1 MPGMMDTILNLGLND
16 EIYDGL
22 SKNTKN
28 SRFAGD
34 TYRRFLQIY
43 GNVAQGLCNEKYES
57 VLSKFKKEHDYTS
70 DLEMKAED
78 WSEIID
84 AFKNIFQPPLDPRIQ
99 LEQSIRAVFSSW
111 DNPRAKRYRSFN
123 DIPDNLGTDV
133 IVQAMVFGNM
143 GETSESEV
151 ALTRNPATGEK
162 KFYGEYLKNA
172 AGEDVVAGTSTPHD
186 LKQFKI
192 DQPELYDQLYQVQEK
207 LEQHYREMQD
217 LEFTIEDKNFIC
229 CRHTQENEPPKHL

>member
-111 DNPRAKRYRSFN
+111 DNPWPNA
-123 DIPDNLGTDV
+123 I
-133 IVQAMVFGNM
+133 
-143 GETSESEV
+143 EV
-151 ALTRNPATGEK
+151 SMTFRT
-162 KFYGEYLKNA
+162 
-172 AGEDVVAGTSTPHD
+172 TW
-186 LKQFKI
+186 
-192 DQPELYDQLYQVQEK
+192 EL
-207 LEQHYREMQD
+207 M
-217 LEFTIEDKNFIC
+217 
-229 CRHTQENEPPKHL
+229 

>member
-1 MPGMMDTILNLGLND
+1 MPGMMDTILNLSLND

-84 AFKNIFQPPLDPRIQ
+84 AFKT
-99 LEQSIRAVFSSW
+99 SSSHRW
-111 DNPRAKRYRSFN
+111 
-123 DIPDNLGTDV
+123 IPGYNLNS
-133 IVQAMVFGNM
+133 QFGQFFPHGIIPGPNAI
-143 GETSESEV
+143 EV
-151 ALTRNPATGEK
+151 SMTFRT
-162 KFYGEYLKNA
+162 
-172 AGEDVVAGTSTPHD
+172 TW
-186 LKQFKI
+186 
-192 DQPELYDQLYQVQEK
+192 EL
-207 LEQHYREMQD
+207 M
-217 LEFTIEDKNFIC
+217 
-229 CRHTQENEPPKHL
+229 